1 MDAFQTFL
9 LAALFGLVVSLCLV
23 FYRVLRGP
31 TAPDRVLAGD
41 TAVSMIVAL
50 MVLLGVY
57 HEEAIM
63 LDVALLLVFLSFIGT
78 LAISKYLE
86 KRGLGD

>member
-1 MDAFQTFL
+1 MEVLQVFL
-9 LAALFGLVVSLCLV
+9 LAAVFGMVGSLSLV
-23 FYRVLRGP
+23 FYRVVRGP

-41 TAVSMIVAL
+41 VAVSLMVAL
-50 MVLLGVY
+50 MVLLSVY
-57 HEEAIM
+57 HGEAIM

-86 KRGLGD
+86 RRGLGD